1 MTISSTNR
9 KAGPYVGTGLVS
21 AFPFAFKVF
30 SGFDVLVVRSD
41 SGGAET
47 VLTLN
52 SDYTVSLN
60 ANQNANPGGTI
71 TLPAPLPSG
80 FALTA
85 SSALPYLQPTDLTNN
100 GGFYPKVITNSL
112 DRLTVFCQQ
121 LYEQLSRSLK
131 LAISVPPGVK
141 VTLPVPVP
149 YQVLGWDS
157 TGTQIVNADPAYAS
171 AISGDLAN
179 VSDLAKGVAMVGGA
193 GRVVDSIA
201 TLRTLPKTGAKR
213 AFVIG
218 YYAPADG
225 GGGAYYYDATDT
237 TSTDNGGSIIVAS
250 DGGRWKLAPAGSI
263 SIKQFGAK
271 GDNAANDTAAFEALV
286 TYCAATGATGIA
298 PAGTYLI
305 DPSNR
310 TFSANLPFIIRGEGR
325 GATILKNSNTAASF
339 IYWTGPNGVAFE
351 NLKIDGAFTGLPSTP
366 ASGGTLVL
374 VNSNDNTVRGV
385 DFVNIWRVALMIY
398 NDHQTTTTNVYGGH
412 VIDNCRAY
420 GPSNYSN
427 NVGPSAFL
435 VADVINSSITNCYIN
450 NIGLYGYEFK
460 NDCSNTLISNCIAE
474 DTYYPLYYGGD
485 GAHTELG
492 YVKNSLIEN
501 CVVRRPTSGC
511 AITMGL
517 AWNNTA
523 RNISIDSAGVAS
535 NFPVYISNGSNNN
548 SITGIDLKGRSYEAV
563 TVRTGSNGNVVEFTN
578 INDGAYSG
586 RGSTGIANDCS
597 NNTVI
602 FGNRDSA
609 QQMFLE
615 SHSFNNN
622 TVIDRKY
629 NLENYDAS
637 VKPLKKIRFGDVGL
651 DNLPSTSNGLAI
663 LGSTADYFQVTA
675 QDSAYQH
682 FGSFSKYNI
691 AGVRYRLTD
700 GVKFESL
707 YNGSATVTFITDP
720 SNGYYPQAD
729 NAQKLGLASNRW
741 STVYAGT
748 GTINT
753 SDAREK
759 QQIRE
764 LSNQERAVAL
774 RLKNLVRA
782 FKFNDAVEAKGDKAR
797 VHCGVIAQDVKA
809 AFEAEG
815 LVAEDYAIFC
825 YDEWAEQQEVVETWD
840 DEFDE
845 DGGLRR
851 PAGSRILDPYR
862 PAGNRYGVRY
872 EELFAF
878 ILGAS

>member
-100 GGFYPKVITNSL
+100 GGFYPAVINTAL
-112 DRLTVFCQQ
+112 DRLTIFVQQ
-121 LYEQLSRSLK
+121 LAESVGRSLK
-131 LAISVPPGVK
+131 TAISTPVGVNA
-141 VTLPVPVP
+141 TLPAPIP
-149 YQVLGWDS
+149 DTLIAWDS
-157 TGTQIVNADPAYAS
+157 
-171 AISGDLAN
+171 SGNGFQNVTRTEAALAGF
-179 VSDLAKGVAMVGGA
+179 VQSGA
-193 GRVVDSIA
+193 GA
-201 TLRTLPKTGAKR
+201 
-213 AFVIG
+213 
-218 YYAPADG
+218 
-225 GGGAYYYDATDT
+225 
-237 TSTDNGGSIIVAS
+237 VARDVQTKIRES
-250 DGGRWKLAPAGSI
+250 V
-263 SIKQFGAK
+263 SIKDFGAV
-271 GDNAANDTAAFEALV
+271 GDGVANDTAAFENFV
-286 TYCAATGATGIA
+286 TYCAQYGATGFI

-305 DPSNR
+305 DPSTR
-310 TFSANLPFIIRGEGR
+310 TFSGNKPFVIRGEGR
-325 GATILKNSNTAASF
+325 GATILKNRNAAASF

-366 ASGGTLVL
+366 VSGGTLVL

-398 NDHQTTTTNVYGGH
+398 NDHQTTTTNIYGGH
-412 VIDNCRAY
+412 VIDNCRVY
-420 GPSNYSN
+420 GPSNYSG

-435 VADVINSSITNCYIN
+435 LADVVNTKITNCYISQ
-450 NIGLYGYEFK
+450 IGLYGYEFK

-492 YVKNSLIEN
+492 YVKNSLMEN
-501 CVVRRPTSGC
+501 CTVRRATSGA

-517 AWNNTA
+517 ASNNTV
-523 RNISIDSAGVAS
+523 RNINIDNTGVATT
-535 NFPVYISNGSNNN
+535 NFSVYISNGSNNN
-548 SITGIDLKGRSYEAV
+548 SVTGIDLKGRNYEAV
-563 TVRTGSNGNVVEFTN
+563 TVRTGSNGNIVEFTN
-578 INDGAYSG
+578 MNDGAYSG
-586 RGSTGIANDCS
+586 RGCTGIANDCA

-602 FGNRDSA
+602 FGNRDST
-609 QQMFLE
+609 QQLYLE
-615 SHSFNNN
+615 SNSFNSNN
-622 TVIDRKY
+622 IFDRKF

-651 DNLPSTSNGLAI
+651 DNLPGASKGLAI
-663 LGSTADYFQVTA
+663 VGSTADYFQVTA
-675 QDSAYQH
+675 QGSAYQY
-682 FGSFSKYNI
+682 FGSFSKYDI
-691 AGVRYRLTD
+691 GAVRYRLTD

-707 YNGSATVTFITDP
+707 YNGSSTVTFITDP

-729 NAQKLGLASNRW
+729 NAQKLGQASNRW

-748 GTINT
+748 GSINT

-764 LSNQERAVAL
+764 ISECERAVAI
-774 RLKNLVRA
+774 RLKSLFRA
-782 FKFNDAVEAKGDKAR
+782 FKFNDAVEAKGEKAR
-797 VHCGVIAQDVKA
+797 IHFGAIAQDVKA

-815 LVAEDYAIFC
+815 LVAEDYAILC
-825 YDEWAEQQEVVETWD
+825 YDEWAEHQEVVETWD
-840 DEFDE
+840 DEYDE
-845 DGGLRR
+845 DGNLRR
-851 PAGSRILDPYR
+851 PAGSRILETYR